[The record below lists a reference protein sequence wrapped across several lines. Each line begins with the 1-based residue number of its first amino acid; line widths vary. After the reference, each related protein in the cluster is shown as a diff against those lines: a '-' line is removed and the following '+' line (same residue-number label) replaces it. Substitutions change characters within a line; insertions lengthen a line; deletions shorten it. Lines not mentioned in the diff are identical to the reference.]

1 MKTLSHYTSK
11 CLSCNWS
18 GEPQDWFCSVDR
30 THKTAR
36 LWAWFDKESMT
47 YTYSESNVKCD

>member
-18 GEPQDWFCSVDR
+18 GEPQDIFCSVDKS
-30 THKTAR
+30 HKTAR
-36 LWAWFDKESMT
+36 LWAWYDKENSS
-47 YTYSESNVKCD
+47 YSYSHSNLECD